1 MLSASQSLEK
11 AGVFSATLQSI
22 SHLPPRQTDSQEPR
36 HNHCAKP
43 SPFSFQK
50 SIFS

>member
-1 MLSASQSLEK
+1 MLSASQSLK
-11 AGVFSATLQSI
+11 KVGVFSATFQSI
-22 SHLPPRQTDSQEPR
+22 SHLPPRQTDSRELC

-50 SIFS
+50 LIFI